1 MRSPLLLPSLLLMPL
16 LCGCVLHGKRQFILD
31 HQKTS
36 NVRFE
41 PVDIESYAAIYAE
54 DDGVYLYRENYLEL
68 VDRGTSLLSYDGPSY
83 HAWHAETMR
92 YLILNPEADELTTF
106 DLDLDPGM
114 SLQSVHI
121 NIFDPDGTIKQ
132 LTMKDMNVETDS
144 DGAKRYRVAYPDIV
158 RGSVVDIGYET
169 VETPTSTGNFHHALR
184 LQYALP
190 CERLRVQVVY
200 PKSWFRYV
208 KIRGGVAEHP
218 DREEFYR
225 KQVDEEKEV
234 VIAAYD
240 AHDIPALYNEPWSPY
255 RSERLR
261 YLETSLTNLKG
272 SPITYTWSDYA
283 EKLRDYYIG
292 TVKPRH
298 VRVEIDREDDEEKTM
313 RAILA
318 WINDNIRLKSL
329 DRSIPYDPIEVI
341 ERGEGRPQEITILAG
356 LMMINAGIDTE
367 FLLIHSAFD
376 PPVDMTFV
384 VPGRYYTPG
393 LRVSIGDSTLLL
405 FPWITNYPVGYIP
418 SFLQDQPMLV
428 FSYREF
434 LQHDRTGTGSQ
445 LQDIT
450 TSEYS
455 AEIDESGHV
464 SVVEKRKLE
473 GESAFFFRRKI
484 ENLDDEELQK
494 EMKELVVYEG
504 GEVDF
509 ERYEIDNRDDFDR
522 PLVITLRYTIDGL
535 VTVTPDEAIV
545 RIEELFSPSFSYTRK
560 VETSERK
567 NPIRIY
573 TDEKVNKTIKLQ
585 VPETWQVGPLPE
597 DLREETSFGIAT
609 ASYSYRPGE
618 LTATYS
624 RTLRRSER
632 PAGDYA
638 ELLKITGK
646 NSKLNLSTLVFT
658 Y

>member
-1 MRSPLLLPSLLLMPL
+1 MRSPLLIPSLLLIPL
-16 LCGCVLHGKRQFILD
+16 LCGCVVHGKRQYILD
-31 HQKTS
+31 HQQTS

-41 PVDIESYAAIYAE
+41 PIDIESYAALYAE

-68 VDRGTSLLSYDGPSY
+68 VHRGTSLLSYDRPSY

-106 DLDLDPGM
+106 DLDLDKEM
-114 SLQSVHI
+114 TLSAAYIHVIS
-121 NIFDPDGTIKQ
+121 PDGSITALDID
-132 LTMKDMNVETDS
+132 DMNVEEDS
-144 DGAKRYRVAYPDIV
+144 DGSKRYRVAYPDVVKGTI
-158 RGSVVDIGYET
+158 VDIGYET
-169 VETPTSTGNFHHALR
+169 FENPTRSGSYHHQLR

-190 CERLRVQVVY
+190 CERLLVQIVY
-200 PKSWFRYV
+200 PESWDRHV
-208 KIRGGVAEHP
+208 KIRGGETGESESKEVYTR
-218 DREEFYR
+218 D
-225 KQVDEEKEV
+225 VDEERELV
-234 VIAAYD
+234 TTTYQVSNL
-240 AHDIPALYNEPWSPY
+240 PALYNEPWSPY
-255 RSERLR
+255 RNERLR
-261 YLETSLTNLKG
+261 YLEMAVVKFRG
-272 SPITYTWSDYA
+272 SPITRTWKQYA
-283 EKLRDYYIG
+283 EMLHDYFMSDA
-292 TVKPRH
+292 KPRH
-298 VRVEIDREDDEEKTM
+298 VDIEIENDGGEEATVKGV
-313 RAILA
+313 IS
-318 WINDNIRLKSL
+318 WINENIRLKSL

-376 PPVDMTFV
+376 PPVDTAFV
-384 VPGRYYTPG
+384 APGRYYTPG

-405 FPWITNYPVGYIP
+405 FPWITNYPIGYIP
-418 SFLQDQPMLV
+418 SFLQNQPMLV
-428 FSYREF
+428 FSHKEF
-434 LQHDRTGTGSQ
+434 LKHDRTGTGSQ

-464 SVVEKRKLE
+464 SVVEKRRLE

-484 ENLDDEELQK
+484 ESLDDEELEK

-509 ERYEIDNRDDFDR
+509 EEYEIDNREDFDR
-522 PLVITLRYTIDGL
+522 PLILTLRYTIDGL

-585 VPETWQVGPLPE
+585 VPERWQVGPLPE

-638 ELLKITGK
+638 ELLRITGT
-646 NSKLNLSTLVFT
+646 NSKLNLSSLVFT